1 MVTMKRVYDPA
12 TSDDGYRVLVERLWP
27 RGVSKE
33 SAHLDAWEKGIAP
46 SDELRRWYGHD
57 PEKWGEFQKRY
68 KEELRDPAVQKILDD
83 LAERARHG
91 TVTLVYAAREGEISN
106 AAVLQRLLAERAAGH
121 AAKPEE
127 L

>member
-33 SAHLDAWEKGIAP
+33 AARLDAWEKSIAP

-57 PEKWGEFQKRY
+57 PKKWEEFQTRY
-68 KEELRDPAVQKILDD
+68 EQELQDPAAQTILDD

-91 TVTLVYAAREGEISN
+91 TVTLVYAAHKGEISN
-106 AAVLQRLLAERAAGH
+106 AAVLQRLLTRRIA
-121 AAKPEE
+121 
-127 L
+127 

>member
-27 RGVSKE
+27 RGASKE
-33 SAHLDAWEKGIAP
+33 AAHLDAWEKGIAP

-57 PEKWGEFQKRY
+57 PEKWEEFQKRY
-68 KEELRDPAVQKILDD
+68 QEELKDPAAQKILDD

-121 AAKPEE
+121 AAKPEK